1 MNIDIHKIS
10 KLFITITKMLR
21 KVIIIK
27 ILVVTYVDCVYLPST
42 ITTIIKITI
51 IAKKIEKFY
60 LLILMNIHLIFF

>member
-1 MNIDIHKIS
+1 
-10 KLFITITKMLR
+10 MLR

-60 LLILMNIHLIFF
+60 LLILMRINLKFY

>member
-1 MNIDIHKIS
+1 
-10 KLFITITKMLR
+10 MLR